1 MTDFTFISSADNEK
15 IRLYKRLSAD
25 KKFRRKEQLFTV
37 EGARLTADAAAEAIE
52 LHCVFFTENALKKYS
67 EALELLF
74 SKYNKKTFS
83 MISDDLAA
91 SLSDTQMSQGI
102 FAICRM
108 PKPDNAAQY
117 AKMKSGGKYIILDN
131 IQDPG
136 NMGTMLRTADACG
149 IDAVITCNCCDVYNP
164 KTVRSAMGSLM
175 RVNIIDDDI
184 GNAVLNLKNA
194 GITVY
199 AAVIDSSAV
208 SLTECDF
215 SKGGAVM
222 IGNEGNGLPREHS
235 ALADVPLTIKMHGT
249 INSLNAAMA
258 AGIIM
263 WELSK
268 A

>member
-25 KKFRRKEQLFTV
+25 KKLRRKEQLFTV

-83 MISDDLAA
+83 MISDELAA

-117 AKMKSGGKYIILDN
+117 EKMKSGGKYIILDN

-136 NMGTMLRTADACG
+136 NMGTIFRSAEAAGVT
-149 IDAVITCNCCDVYNP
+149 AVIIGGGSCDPYNP
-164 KTVRSAMGSLM
+164 KVVRSTMGAIF
-175 RVNIIDDDI
+175 RVPFIICDDLVDMV
-184 GNAVLNLKNA
+184 G
-194 GITVY
+194 
-199 AAVIDSSAV
+199 
-208 SLTECDF
+208 ERC
-215 SKGGAVM
+215 
-222 IGNEGNGLPREHS
+222 
-235 ALADVPLTIKMHGT
+235 LAYVTIKVYLIRSVILLRIVLFHG
-249 INSLNAAMA
+249 LD
-258 AGIIM
+258 
-263 WELSK
+263 LSDK
-268 A
+268 HR

>member
-25 KKFRRKEQLFTV
+25 KKLRRKEQLFTV

-52 LHCVFFTENALKKYS
+52 LHCVFFTENAMKKYS

-108 PKPDNAAQY
+108 SKPDNAAQY
-117 AKMKSGGKYIILDN
+117 EKMKSGGKYIILDN

-149 IDAVITCNCCDVYNP
+149 IDAIITCNCCDVYNP

-184 GNAVLNLKNA
+184 GNAVQFMRLLSTAAPFLSQNA
-194 GITVY
+194 IFQR
-199 AAVIDSSAV
+199 AAQ
-208 SLTECDF
+208 L
-215 SKGGAVM
+215 
-222 IGNEGNGLPREHS
+222 
-235 ALADVPLTIKMHGT
+235 
-249 INSLNAAMA
+249 
-258 AGIIM
+258 
-263 WELSK
+263 
-268 A
+268 